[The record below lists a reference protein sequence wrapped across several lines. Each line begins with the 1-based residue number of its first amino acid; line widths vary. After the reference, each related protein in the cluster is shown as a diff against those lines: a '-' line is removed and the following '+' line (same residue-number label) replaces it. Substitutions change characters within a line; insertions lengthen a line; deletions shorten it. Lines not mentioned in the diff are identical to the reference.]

1 MLSIQE
7 VQALLRACQADTS
20 RRPYSKTAQ
29 RLVDSLGFGR
39 IVGKHW
45 LVTDADRDRIRA
57 YLQSVEDIDAT
68 TSPDAWLGRNRIEA
82 TQLGRNEK
90 LAGRRPREGRIA
102 LRAPAGL
109 RQGAS
114 SVLLPAK
121 AFLDIPVDAAVDFR
135 HDVIVLVENFAA
147 FIHFEDARIDIPFSQ
162 PLVAFRGDGI
172 NTADAILEFLG
183 NNQVPVIAWP
193 DLDPAGLLF
202 GAGLPQL
209 TGILAPADPEECL
222 SKQGRDDLYLSQL
235 QQLDALHL
243 HGQSFALEQAIRN
256 QRKGIDQE
264 RMIAERMPLILWT
277 T

>member
-7 VQALLRACQADTS
+7 VQALLRACQAETG

-57 YLQSVEDIDAT
+57 YLQSVEEIDAT
-68 TSPDAWLGRNRIEA
+68 TPPDAWLGRNRIEA

-109 RQGAS
+109 RQGDS

-135 HDVIVLVENFAA
+135 HDVIVLVENFEA
-147 FIHFEDARIDIPFSQ
+147 FIHFEDARIDLPFSQ

-172 NTADAILEFLG
+172 NTADAVLVFLG
-183 NNQVPVIAWP
+183 NSQVPVIAWP

-202 GAGLPQL
+202 GAGLPNL

-222 SKQGRDDLYLSQL
+222 SKHGRDDLYLNQL

-243 HGQSFALEQAIRN
+243 HGQSFALEHAIRN

-264 RMIAERMPLILWT
+264 RMIAERMPLIFWAI
-277 T
+277 

>member
-135 HDVIVLVENFAA
+135 HDVIVLVENFEA
-147 FIHFEDARIDIPFSQ
+147 FIHFEDARIDLPFSQ

-172 NTADAILEFLG
+172 NTADAVLEFLG

-209 TGILAPADPEECL
+209 TGILAPADPEEYL

-264 RMIAERMPLILWT
+264 RMIAERIPLILWT

>member
-135 HDVIVLVENFAA
+135 HDVIVLVENFEA
-147 FIHFEDARIDIPFSQ
+147 FIHFEDARIDLPFSQ

-172 NTADAILEFLG
+172 NTADAVLEFLG

-264 RMIAERMPLILWT
+264 RMIAERIPLILWT

>member
-7 VQALLRACQADTS
+7 VQALLRACQADTG

-135 HDVIVLVENFAA
+135 HDVIVLVENFEA
-147 FIHFEDARIDIPFSQ
+147 FIHFEDARIDLPFSQ
-162 PLVAFRGDGI
+162 PLVAFRGDRI
-172 NTADAILEFLG
+172 NTADAVLEFLG
-183 NNQVPVIAWP
+183 NSRAPVIAWP

-222 SKQGRDDLYLSQL
+222 SKYGRDDLYLNQL
-235 QQLDALHL
+235 PQLDALHL
-243 HGQSFALEQAIRN
+243 HGKSVTLEQAIRN

>member
-7 VQALLRACQADTS
+7 IQALLRACQTDTG

-39 IVGKHW
+39 VVGKHW

-57 YLQSVEDIDAT
+57 YLQRVENIDAT
-68 TSPDAWLGRNRIEA
+68 TPPDAWLGRNRIEA

-109 RQGAS
+109 KQGVS
-114 SVLLPAK
+114 SVHLPAK

-135 HDVIVLVENFAA
+135 HDVIVLAENFEA
-147 FIHFEDARIDIPFSQ
+147 FIHFEDARIDLSFSQ

-172 NTADAILEFLG
+172 NMADAVLEFLR
-183 NNQVPVIAWP
+183 NSQAPVIAWP

-202 GAGLPQL
+202 SVGLPKL
-209 TGILAPADPEECL
+209 IGILAPTDPEECL
-222 SKQGRDDLYLSQL
+222 SKHGRDDLYLNQL
-235 QQLDALHL
+235 QQLDAMHL
-243 HGQSFALEQAIRN
+243 HGKSFALEQAIRN